1 VKKLNIADRI
11 VAYTIAIVLL
21 CVAVRAVLDVAATV
35 VVPAILVGAAYLG
48 FRLWQTGTFDAIV
61 KKMKRGGA
69 HAGTN

>member
-1 VKKLNIADRI
+1 MKKLNVADRI

-48 FRLWQTGTFDAIV
+48 FRLWQTGTLSRWF
-61 KKMKRGGA
+61 KKPVLQPKEEP
-69 HAGTN
+69 HA